1 MKTIITTLNSK
12 YIHKA
17 LSLRLLYVAC
27 KDDHDVDFIEFTIK
41 DQENKIIDELLETGC
56 DNIAF
61 SVYIWNVEKTMAIIE
76 AIKQKRPEIKII
88 VGGPEVSYDVDYFID
103 NFPIDYLISGEGELA
118 LNQLL
123 SGLKDNTV
131 PIIQGVS
138 SQMSKDY
145 RQTVAVDLE
154 YLETLESPYLLE
166 RDLPDMKN
174 RILYFETSR
183 GCPYKCQYC
192 LSSLEVGLRF
202 FSLDYLFSQ
211 LEGLLKTEVK
221 TIKLLDRSFNAKYE
235 HAMAILEFIVAHQ
248 KDGVVYQFEI
258 NGDVLDQRL
267 LDYLCKEVPEGLI
280 RLEIGIQST
289 YEPTNRVVQRF
300 QNFERLKEVIIALQK
315 SHNIVLH
322 LDLIAGLPKEGLERF
337 KKSFNDVFSL
347 HPKELQLG
355 FLKLLRGTKLR
366 KDYEEYGYQFNQD
379 APYEIISSTDLS
391 KDDVAKIHLA
401 EEMLEK
407 YWNSGRF
414 DKTMARIYQRE
425 ESMFDFFLDL
435 GEYYRDQG
443 FKRIGYQLDELY
455 SYLWSFLQIKNAG
468 LFKWLLIDY
477 FTNSK
482 IKPKRFYEA
491 TVSTPEAKAVLHRL
505 VEKGYDQDL
514 LFRYSIVE
522 RVANEYIIGIFKD
535 YRVQL
540 ICIDRSEKDE

>member
-41 DQENKIIDELLETGC
+41 DHENKIIDELLETGC

-76 AIKQKRPEIKII
+76 AIKQKKPEIKII

-123 SGLKDNTV
+123 SGLKDNTA
-131 PIIQGVS
+131 PIIQGIS
-138 SQMSKDY
+138 SQTAKDY
-145 RQTVAVDLE
+145 RQTVAVALE

-211 LEGLLKTEVK
+211 LEGLLKTDVK

-267 LDYLCKEVPEGLI
+267 LDYLCNDVPEGLI

-300 QNFERLKEVIIALQK
+300 QNFERLKEVIIALQQ

-366 KDYEEYGYQFNQD
+366 KDYEEYGYQFDQD
-379 APYEIISSTDLS
+379 APYEIISSTDLT

-425 ESMFDFFLDL
+425 ESMFDFFLEL

-491 TVSTPEAKAVLHRL
+491 TISTPEAKAVLHRL

-540 ICIDRSEKDE
+540 ICIDRSEIDE